1 MYQSCFERLSYTV
14 GQTVP
19 LTSAFRPLGQ
29 TFCFDVGLI
38 ERIMDTSPTGQFT
51 YYLDISPT
59 RLVFAEYNIGY
70 GVARLG
76 EKAPVVLFLAA
87 IGALNKFG
95 FDTWLR
101 FGLLFTALAT
111 TLGNL

>member
-1 MYQSCFERLSYTV
+1 
-14 GQTVP
+14 
-19 LTSAFRPLGQ
+19 
-29 TFCFDVGLI
+29 
-38 ERIMDTSPTGQFT
+38 MDTSPTGQFT

-111 TLGNL
+111 TLGNLWWLFAENIFLLNVAKSQSI